1 MRGLFILALSI
12 DEAEASKQQVPIRL
26 VNQHL
31 STYLAFEIAC
41 PGQI

>member
-1 MRGLFILALSI
+1 MRGLFILALAI
-12 DEAEASKQQVPIRL
+12 DKAEVSKQQVPIRL
-26 VNQHL
+26 VNQHI

>member
-12 DEAEASKQQVPIRL
+12 DESEVSKQQVPIRL
-26 VNQHL
+26 VNQYL

-41 PGQI
+41 PRQI